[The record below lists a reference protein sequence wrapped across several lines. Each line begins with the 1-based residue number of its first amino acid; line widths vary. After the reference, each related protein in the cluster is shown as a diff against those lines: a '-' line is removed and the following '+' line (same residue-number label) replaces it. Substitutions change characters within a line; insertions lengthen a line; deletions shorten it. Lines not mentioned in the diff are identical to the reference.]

1 MAQDADRPRGP
12 QMLQFLYKLITKQSI
27 WKPRA
32 PHDSGGRSTQGLQI
46 LQIHSALYIH
56 INIALWHP
64 TLSGTRPLWHPTLY
78 IHINIAFHTIASKGI
93 TVVVICHNTFLPP
106 RAKMWAVIQYHQPS
120 CPHVSVHFHSL
131 PHDPVRHAIIC
142 MDSILIHTDSA
153 IIAAHC

>member
-1 MAQDADRPRGP
+1 MAQDADRPRGS

-93 TVVVICHNTFLPP
+93 TVVVIC
-106 RAKMWAVIQYHQPS
+106 
-120 CPHVSVHFHSL
+120 
-131 PHDPVRHAIIC
+131 
-142 MDSILIHTDSA
+142 
-153 IIAAHC
+153 